1 VGWKYQFSE
10 GGVDKVLVT
19 ETGTHAHAQELVDA
33 AAANGVGY
41 VLDGPHLCV
50 TFNDAIRDRKIV
62 PAAMPCVDRLR
73 SITTVD
79 PSRRHLHVIVRA
91 KLRNGPVHVAA
102 TPWGGTLA
110 VCDHGLVPFG
120 TGAYVV
126 GRPKVPK
133 PAQRALNALLAE
145 LGAG

>member
-1 VGWKYQFSE
+1 VSVALTDVSARLRLGGSGVGRGL
-10 GGVDKVLVT
+10 GGVRMIPGARCSLW
-19 ETGTHAHAQELVDA
+19 TGT
-33 AAANGVGY
+33 
-41 VLDGPHLCV
+41 P
-50 TFNDAIRDRKIV
+50 RDRKIV